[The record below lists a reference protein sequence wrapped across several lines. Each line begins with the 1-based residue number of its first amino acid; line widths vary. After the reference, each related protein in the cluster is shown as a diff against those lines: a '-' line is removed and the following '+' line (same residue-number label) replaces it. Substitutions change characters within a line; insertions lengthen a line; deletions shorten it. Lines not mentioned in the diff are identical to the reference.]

1 MIDKNIV
8 IEALSKVLD
17 PEIGISIVD
26 LGLIY
31 DIDITEDDIVNV
43 TMTLTIPGCP
53 LASRITQDAKNA
65 ISNIEGIKEANVTL
79 TFDPPWNMERLT
91 ESAKEKLG
99 YK

>member
-31 DIDITEDDIVNV
+31 DIDITEDDTVNV
-43 TMTLTIPGCP
+43 TMTLTMPGCP

-65 ISNIEGIKEANVTL
+65 LSNIEGIKEANVTL
-79 TFDPPWNMERLT
+79 TFDPPWNVDRLT